1 MHYIYILWHLYF
13 PVFNHHNCCEREEF
27 VHILLPIIF
36 GYASNALGLDWS
48 LSLFVHSYILGKI
61 VAFTAK
67 LNICD
72 SYPTH
77 SSILKF
83 ANVLV
88 NEGDGYSTHTGKFN
102 CPLAG
107 LYHFTLHMS
116 TYGRAQCSILKNG
129 QRVVSAYHT
138 SLPDKCCQ
146 VVSIGSVIELT
157 EGDQV
162 WVNLWGP
169 TRHDIFATED
179 NDTVFVGFLL
189 A

>member
-1 MHYIYILWHLYF
+1 MSLTNLYSETELNNSI
-13 PVFNHHNCCEREEF
+13 VFWNTEPKPTNPDSTEGGPESPKPR
-27 VHILLPIIF
+27 
-36 GYASNALGLDWS
+36 
-48 LSLFVHSYILGKI
+48 KI

>member
-1 MHYIYILWHLYF
+1 
-13 PVFNHHNCCEREEF
+13 
-27 VHILLPIIF
+27 
-36 GYASNALGLDWS
+36 
-48 LSLFVHSYILGKI
+48 
-61 VAFTAK
+61 
-67 LNICD
+67 
-72 SYPTH
+72 
-77 SSILKF
+77 
-83 ANVLV
+83 
-88 NEGDGYSTHTGKFN
+88 
-102 CPLAG
+102 
-107 LYHFTLHMS
+107 MS

-169 TRHDIFATED
+169 IRHDIFATED